1 LEKRKKLNNQMV
13 IQRLNL
19 ELRKLKKEEVAESA
33 RRVMQRQYLS
43 LKKKLSSLME

>member
-13 IQRLNL
+13 LQRLNL
-19 ELRKLKKEEVAESA
+19 GLRKLKKEEVAELA
-33 RRVMQRQYLS
+33 RRVMLRQYLS